1 MKRPATRP
9 GISVPT
15 PRISPTLPPFWA
27 GREPAIWV
35 RRYLSMV
42 SPGTASHVLKRVLP
56 LMMTILLLCGNL
68 STARAAWI
76 SDEIAVTLRRG
87 PGNQYK
93 ILKSLAS
100 PARIEIIEDGE
111 SYFKVRAAD
120 GTEGFILKQY
130 VTRQEPHAVISARLQ
145 NEQTVLQKKMAELTE
160 KNQELQAL
168 QDETRTM
175 LQRTEAEL
183 QKVRG
188 EYEQLREGAENITET
203 IAERDRLQRE
213 NQQHLQKIAALKE
226 ENRYLWR
233 NNILRWFF
241 AGVGVLWLGWFLG
254 RRPPRRTRS
263 F

>member
-15 PRISPTLPPFWA
+15 PRISPTLPPLWA
-27 GREPAIWV
+27 GREPAIWI
-35 RRYLSMV
+35 RRYLRMA

-56 LMMTILLLCGNL
+56 LVVTILLLCGNL

-145 NEQTVLQKKMAELTE
+145 NERFFITRRRWLKRHLRTPAKRANRSAE
-160 KNQELQAL
+160 KNGRV
-168 QDETRTM
+168 D
-175 LQRTEAEL
+175 
-183 QKVRG
+183 
-188 EYEQLREGAENITET
+188 REESGA
-203 IAERDRLQRE
+203 AG
-213 NQQHLQKIAALKE
+213 
-226 ENRYLWR
+226 
-233 NNILRWFF
+233 F
-241 AGVGVLWLGWFLG
+241 AG
-254 RRPPRRTRS
+254 
-263 F
+263 